1 MMMEV
6 SAVRQKAQSWLT
18 SSVIDEETITEVA
31 RLLADDEKELIE
43 SFYSDLEFGTGGLR
57 GIMGVGTM
65 RMNVY
70 TVGMATQG
78 LANYILAQ
86 FPQST
91 SRVAIAFD
99 SRNNSPLFAQTAA
112 NVLSANG
119 IEVHMFH
126 ELRPTPLLSYAV
138 RALKCQ
144 AGIVVTASHNP
155 KEYNGYKVY
164 WEDGAQVLPP
174 HDKGIISEVRKIK
187 SPDDVKFDGVTSL
200 IHTISPALEEAYIS
214 DVQKIIHA
222 PEAIQQ
228 ATNLKIVYT
237 SIHGAGITM
246 VPRALDS
253 LGFKS
258 VFVVEQQ
265 ANPDGNFSTVQ
276 SPNPEEREALTL
288 ALQLAEEKNA
298 DLVIGTD
305 PDTDR
310 VGMAIRDNNCKMTL
324 LNGNQAACLLV
335 YYQLERMS
343 EKNALKSNHYIAKTI
358 VTTDLLEE
366 IAKLHNVK
374 WYDTLTGFKYIAG
387 VIREKEGKE
396 IFIAGGEESYGYS
409 VGEFVRDKD
418 AVLSSVVLCEIAAWC
433 AAHNRTL
440 WSMLMEIYER
450 CGLYHESLLSV
461 TLKGLDGLQQIQA
474 KMTDLRSNPPKQLAG
489 SEVVELRDIQLQQIT
504 HLRSGT
510 SKKLELPPSNVLQFV
525 LADGSK
531 ISARP
536 SGTEPKIKFYFS
548 MKAPFKGAECYA
560 EQVSEME
567 RRMKVIQEEL
577 GMK

>member
-1 MMMEV
+1 MDI
-6 SAVRQKAQSWLT
+6 SSIQQKAEAWLT
-18 SSVIDEETITEVA
+18 SAAIDEATKHEIERMIA
-31 RLLADDEKELIE
+31 SDEKELIE
-43 SFYSDLEFGTGGLR
+43 RFYSDLEFGTGGLR

-70 TVGMATQG
+70 TIGMATQG

-86 FPQST
+86 FPGAT
-91 SRVAIAFD
+91 SRVAIAYD

-119 IEVHMFH
+119 IDVHLFS

-138 RALKCQ
+138 RKLHCQ
-144 AGIVVTASHNP
+144 AGIVITASHNP

-174 HDKGIISEVRKIK
+174 HDKGIIGEVRKIML
-187 SPDDVKFDGVTSL
+187 PDDVKFTGDASR
-200 IHTISPALEEAYIS
+200 IHSIEPEVEEAYFS
-214 DVQKIIHA
+214 ELQSIIHS
-222 PEAIQQ
+222 PDAIKQ
-228 ATNLKIVYT
+228 ARDLKIVYT

-246 VPRALDS
+246 VPRALEA
-253 LGFKS
+253 LGFKN
-258 VFVVEQQ
+258 VFTVEQQ
-265 ANPDGNFSTVQ
+265 ATPDGNFSTVQ
-276 SPNPEEREALTL
+276 SPNPEEREALSM

-310 VGMAIRDNNCKMTL
+310 VGMAIRDNGGKMVL

-335 YYQLERMS
+335 YYQLERMH
-343 EKNALKSNHYIAKTI
+343 EKNAIQSNHYIAKTI

-366 IAKLHNVK
+366 IAKLHGVK

-433 AAHNRTL
+433 SANNRSL
-440 WSMLMEIYER
+440 WSLLMEIYER

-461 TLKGLDGLQQIQA
+461 TLKGLDGLQQIQS
-474 KMTDLRSNPPKQLAG
+474 KMENLRTNPPKQLAS
-489 SEVVELRDIQLQQIT
+489 SEVAELRDIQLQQSSN
-504 HLRSGT
+504 LRTGERV
-510 SKKLELPPSNVLQFV
+510 KLDLPASNVLQFV

-548 MKAPFKGAECYA
+548 MKAPFSGQDHYR
-560 EQVSEME
+560 EQVAEME
-567 RRMKVIQEEL
+567 ARMATIQSEL

>member
-1 MMMEV
+1 MDISIIQQKAESWLA
-6 SAVRQKAQSWLT
+6 SAV
-18 SSVIDEETITEVA
+18 IDDATKSEIQRMIA
-31 RLLADDEKELIE
+31 SDEKELIE

-70 TVGMATQG
+70 TIGMATQG

-86 FPQST
+86 FPKT
-91 SRVAIAFD
+91 ASRVAIAFD
-99 SRNNSPLFAQTAA
+99 SRNNSKLFAQTAA
-112 NVLSANG
+112 NVLTANG
-119 IEVHMFH
+119 IEVHMFS

-138 RALKCQ
+138 RSLNCQ
-144 AGIVVTASHNP
+144 AGIVITASHNP

-174 HDKGIISEVRKIK
+174 HDKGIIAEVRKITR
-187 SPDDVKFDGVTSL
+187 PDDVKFAGNENL
-200 IHTISPALEEAYIS
+200 IHTIGDGVETSYFENVKKLL
-214 DVQKIIHA
+214 HA
-222 PEAIQQ
+222 TEAIQK
-228 ATNLKIVYT
+228 ASDLKIVYT

-246 VPRALDS
+246 VPRALEAF
-253 LGFKS
+253 GFQNIS
-258 VFVVEQQ
+258 VVEEQ
-265 ANPDGNFSTVQ
+265 ATPDGNFSTVQ
-276 SPNPEEREALTL
+276 SPNPEEREALTM
-288 ALQLAEEKNA
+288 ALELAEKVGA

-310 VGMAIRDNNCKMTL
+310 VGMAIRDNNGEMVL

-335 YYQLERMS
+335 YYQLERML
-343 EKNALKSNHYIAKTI
+343 EKNTIQSNHYIAKTI

-366 IAKLHNVK
+366 IAKLHKVK

-433 AAHNRTL
+433 SAQKRTMWDL
-440 WSMLMEIYER
+440 LMEIYER

-461 TLKGLDGLQQIQA
+461 TRKGLDGLQQIQTQMA
-474 KMTDLRSNPPKQLAG
+474 NLRANPPKQLAG
-489 SEVVELRDIQLQQIT
+489 SPVIELRDIQLQQSTNLLSGVIT
-504 HLRSGT
+504 
-510 SKKLELPPSNVLQFV
+510 KNNLPASNVLQF
-525 LADGSK
+525 LLEDGSK

-548 MKAPFKGAECYA
+548 MKAPFGGKEHYHA
-560 EQVSEME
+560 QVKEMQA
-567 RRMKVIQEEL
+567 RMKTIQEEL
-577 GMK
+577 GM

>member
-1 MMMEV
+1 MEI
-6 SAVRQKAQSWLT
+6 SAIRQKAESWLN
-18 SSVIDEETITEVA
+18 SSVIEDATKSEI
-31 RLLADDEKELIE
+31 RRMLASDEKELIE
-43 SFYSDLEFGTGGLR
+43 CFYSDLEFGTGGLR
-57 GIMGVGTM
+57 GVMGVGTM
-65 RMNVY
+65 RMNIY
-70 TVGMATQG
+70 TIGMATQG
-78 LANYILAQ
+78 LANYIQSQ

-119 IEVHMFH
+119 IEVHLFS
-126 ELRPTPLLSYAV
+126 ELRPTPLLSFAV
-138 RALKCQ
+138 RSLGCQ
-144 AGIVVTASHNP
+144 AGIVITASHNP

-174 HDKGIISEVRKIK
+174 HDKGIISEVRNIT
-187 SPDDVKFDGVTSL
+187 SPDAVKFSGNTSL
-200 IHTISPALEEAYIS
+200 IHAIDDGVEASYFEE
-214 DVQKIIHA
+214 VKKLMHA
-222 PEAIQQ
+222 TDAIQK
-228 ATNLKIVYT
+228 AHDLKIVYT

-246 VPRALDS
+246 VPRALREI
-253 LGFKS
+253 GFQHIHI
-258 VFVVEQQ
+258 VEEQ
-265 ANPDGNFSTVQ
+265 AIPDGNFRTVQ
-276 SPNPEEREALTL
+276 SPNPEEREALAMAL
-288 ALQLAEEKNA
+288 ALADKVGA

-310 VGMAIRDNNCKMTL
+310 VGMAIRDDKGNMTL

-335 YYQLERMS
+335 YYQLERMH
-343 EKNALKSNHYIAKTI
+343 EKNTIQPNHYIAKTI

-366 IAKLHNVK
+366 IAQLHNVK

-396 IFIAGGEESYGYS
+396 IFVAGGEESYGYS

-433 AAHNRTL
+433 ASQQRTL
-440 WSMLMEIYER
+440 WSLLMEIYER
-450 CGLYHESLLSV
+450 CGLYHESLVSV

-474 KMTDLRSNPPKQLAG
+474 KMTNLRNNPPKKLAG
-489 SEVVELRDIQLQQIT
+489 SDVVELRDIQLQQT
-504 HLRSGT
+504 TDLRSGAIT
-510 SKKLELPPSNVLQFV
+510 QLNLPSSNVLQFV

-548 MKAPFKGAECYA
+548 MKAPFRGAGLYTS
-560 EQVSEME
+560 QVKEME
-567 RRMKVIQEEL
+567 TRMKIIQEEL